1 MNLGIEFYVVISLV
15 VLSVISIFW
24 SRILKYLLGPE
35 NKKIHTPRD
44 FQLRM
49 DLINELMRACEGCPE
64 EYAAVVAAGDV
75 IADHWRKPSSHK
87 SQPQPKPRST
97 RRSK

>member
-24 SRILKYLLGPE
+24 SPIIKYLVGPSDGDLL
-35 NKKIHTPRD
+35 HTPKD

-49 DLINELMRACEGCPE
+49 DLINELMKACEGCPE
-64 EYAAVVAAGDV
+64 EYDAVVVAGNV
-75 IADHWRKPSSHK
+75 IADHWHEPKHKPI
-87 SQPQPKPRST
+87 PKPAAT